1 MSLNYFCFARMNSP
15 TIVMTPPISVM
26 NPMIS
31 LKSNQANNEAIMG
44 SPIGVEATMVGETCL
59 MEWYIKPWPNSV
71 GIMPSNSK

>member
-15 TIVMTPPISVM
+15 TMVITPPVSVM

-31 LKSNQANNEAIMG
+31 LKSNHANNEAIMG

-59 MEWYIKPWPNSV
+59 ME
-71 GIMPSNSK
+71 